1 MTLSSTPWLAR
12 IASLILS
19 PATLLTSH
27 AAETGK
33 ATAPIKVLTY
43 NILAGH
49 PEWEKNAKCDVWA
62 KRAPLVG
69 DVMIGKDQ
77 GGPYD
82 FIGTQET
89 STNSNPDLNQAK
101 QLATRFKEYGSLYP
115 PVDGPGFDGKF
126 SLTNMIFWRKDR
138 WEIDPQDSGAF
149 WLSDTPE
156 TAGSNTWSPVDPATG
171 KNTNK
176 GGKRNVTYGLFH
188 EIADGRRTGKK
199 VYLFNTHLNVFVPE
213 ARMKS
218 ALLIMDRITH
228 RKEAGAPVIV
238 TGDFNARR
246 DSNVYQFLT
255 GSPVDFEGKS
265 HTAPQPLAEAYAAV
279 GKPEQLPRI
288 DFIFTTPTLKPQW
301 AADVNVDRDDLR
313 GSDHAPIAARFEWK

>member
-1 MTLSSTPWLAR
+1 MRLPTSSWLIR
-12 IASLILS
+12 IASLLVAS
-19 PATLLTSH
+19 ATLPASL
-27 AAETGK
+27 AADEK
-33 ATAPIKVLTY
+33 APAPIRVLTY

-62 KRAPLVG
+62 KRSPLVE
-69 DVMIGKDQ
+69 DVMTGKNQD
-77 GGPYD
+77 GPYD

-89 STNSNPDLNQAK
+89 STNAKPELNQAK
-101 QLATRFKEYGSLYP
+101 QLAGRFKEYGSLYQ
-115 PVDGPGFDGKF
+115 PVDGPGYDEKF

-156 TAGSNTWSPVDPATG
+156 IPGSNTWSPVDPATG
-171 KNTNK
+171 KSTNK

-188 EIADGRRTGKK
+188 EIADGKRTGRK
-199 VYLFNTHLNVFVPE
+199 VYFFNTHLNVFVPE

-218 ALLIMDRITH
+218 ALLIMDRITQ
-228 RKEAGAPVIV
+228 RKEASAPVIV

-246 DSNVYQFLT
+246 DSDVYQFLT
-255 GSPVDFEGKS
+255 GTSVEFEGKS

-279 GKPEQLPRI
+279 GAPEQLPKI
-288 DFIFTTPTLKPQW
+288 DFIFATPSLKPQW
-301 AADVNVDRDDLR
+301 AANVNVDRVDLR
-313 GSDHAPIAARFEWK
+313 GSDHAPIAARFDWK